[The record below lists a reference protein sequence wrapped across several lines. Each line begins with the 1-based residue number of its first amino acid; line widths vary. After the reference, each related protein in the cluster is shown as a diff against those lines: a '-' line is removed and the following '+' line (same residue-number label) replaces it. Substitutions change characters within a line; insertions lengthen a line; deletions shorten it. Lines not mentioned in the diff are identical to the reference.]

1 MRPASGCKLFGAYQ
15 ALGGIQDG
23 VVLLHSVVGCN
34 FGSMSLH
41 VAQDMRDIRQT
52 CTVISDSDVVFS
64 GEASLERA
72 VRSALELFQPSVLFV
87 VSGCVSEMIGDDIP
101 AVLARIPHE
110 APLLHVEAAGFRGDA
125 ARGLEA
131 GWLALLPLMKPPVP
145 RPYPRPYPRSDP
157 RPLVNLIGLGM
168 DDPHAADDVEAR
180 AAVRAAY
187 AMEGPVYLR
196 FGRLAVPVFHDA
208 ENYHFEIGKGEQIT
222 EGSDIAIIATG
233 LMVNEARIAAEQ
245 LAAEGIHARVINIH
259 TIKPLDEEI
268 VLKAAKECGKVITAE
283 EHNVIGGLGEA
294 VCAVLSEKL
303 PTPVR
308 RVGVQDVFG
317 CSGPAWDLL
326 KFYGLDA
333 ATICKTAH
341 EMLGK

>member
-168 DDPHAADDVEAR
+168 DDPHAADDVEALRATAKHPFIPRQCDR
-180 AAVRAAY
+180 AAHPVREIRAVDDLEGSQTFLQAALDWT
-187 AMEGPVYLR
+187 GPLSSGNKILYG
-196 FGRLAVPVFHDA
+196 GRLLRLVVPVVESQALHRPGDLFKGGRAGPCEGALVLLQADDFHLAIVPDGNPA
-208 ENYHFEIGKGEQIT
+208 PRPTNLQQIG
-222 EGSDIAIIATG
+222 ARA
-233 LMVNEARIAAEQ
+233 LM
-245 LAAEGIHARVINIH
+245 G
-259 TIKPLDEEI
+259 
-268 VLKAAKECGKVITAE
+268 
-283 EHNVIGGLGEA
+283 
-294 VCAVLSEKL
+294 
-303 PTPVR
+303 
-308 RVGVQDVFG
+308 
-317 CSGPAWDLL
+317 
-326 KFYGLDA
+326 
-333 ATICKTAH
+333 
-341 EMLGK
+341 

>member
-131 GWLALLPLMKPPVP
+131 GWLALLPLMKPPSPGLIPGPIPVLIPVP
-145 RPYPRPYPRSDP
+145 W
-157 RPLVNLIGLGM
+157 LI
-168 DDPHAADDVEAR
+168 
-180 AAVRAAY
+180 
-187 AMEGPVYLR
+187 
-196 FGRLAVPVFHDA
+196 
-208 ENYHFEIGKGEQIT
+208 
-222 EGSDIAIIATG
+222 
-233 LMVNEARIAAEQ
+233 
-245 LAAEGIHARVINIH
+245 
-259 TIKPLDEEI
+259 
-268 VLKAAKECGKVITAE
+268 
-283 EHNVIGGLGEA
+283 
-294 VCAVLSEKL
+294 
-303 PTPVR
+303 
-308 RVGVQDVFG
+308 
-317 CSGPAWDLL
+317 
-326 KFYGLDA
+326 
-333 ATICKTAH
+333 
-341 EMLGK
+341 

>member
-110 APLLHVEAAGFRGDA
+110 AAAGSMWRRAGFRGDA
-125 ARGLEA
+125 ARGLEVD
-131 GWLALLPLMKPPVP
+131 GW
-145 RPYPRPYPRSDP
+145 
-157 RPLVNLIGLGM
+157 
-168 DDPHAADDVEAR
+168 H
-180 AAVRAAY
+180 
-187 AMEGPVYLR
+187 
-196 FGRLAVPVFHDA
+196 
-208 ENYHFEIGKGEQIT
+208 
-222 EGSDIAIIATG
+222 
-233 LMVNEARIAAEQ
+233 
-245 LAAEGIHARVINIH
+245 
-259 TIKPLDEEI
+259 
-268 VLKAAKECGKVITAE
+268 
-283 EHNVIGGLGEA
+283 
-294 VCAVLSEKL
+294 
-303 PTPVR
+303 
-308 RVGVQDVFG
+308 
-317 CSGPAWDLL
+317 CSR
-326 KFYGLDA
+326 
-333 ATICKTAH
+333 
-341 EMLGK
+341 

>member
-168 DDPHAADDVEAR
+168 DDPHAADDVE
-180 AAVRAAY
+180 
-187 AMEGPVYLR
+187 
-196 FGRLAVPVFHDA
+196 
-208 ENYHFEIGKGEQIT
+208 
-222 EGSDIAIIATG
+222 
-233 LMVNEARIAAEQ
+233 
-245 LAAEGIHARVINIH
+245 
-259 TIKPLDEEI
+259 IKLW
-268 VLKAAKECGKVITAE
+268 LQT
-283 EHNVIGGLGEA
+283 
-294 VCAVLSEKL
+294 
-303 PTPVR
+303 
-308 RVGVQDVFG
+308 
-317 CSGPAWDLL
+317 
-326 KFYGLDA
+326 
-333 ATICKTAH
+333 
-341 EMLGK
+341 

>member
-110 APLLHVEAAGFRGDA
+110 APAAPCGG
-125 ARGLEA
+125 
-131 GWLALLPLMKPPVP
+131 
-145 RPYPRPYPRSDP
+145 
-157 RPLVNLIGLGM
+157 
-168 DDPHAADDVEAR
+168 
-180 AAVRAAY
+180 
-187 AMEGPVYLR
+187 
-196 FGRLAVPVFHDA
+196 GRLPW
-208 ENYHFEIGKGEQIT
+208 GC
-222 EGSDIAIIATG
+222 GSRAGGWMAGTAPAD
-233 LMVNEARIAAEQ
+233 EAPGPPA
-245 LAAEGIHARVINIH
+245 
-259 TIKPLDEEI
+259 
-268 VLKAAKECGKVITAE
+268 
-283 EHNVIGGLGEA
+283 
-294 VCAVLSEKL
+294 LS
-303 PTPVR
+303 
-308 RVGVQDVFG
+308 
-317 CSGPAWDLL
+317 PALSP
-326 KFYGLDA
+326 F
-333 ATICKTAH
+333 
-341 EMLGK
+341 